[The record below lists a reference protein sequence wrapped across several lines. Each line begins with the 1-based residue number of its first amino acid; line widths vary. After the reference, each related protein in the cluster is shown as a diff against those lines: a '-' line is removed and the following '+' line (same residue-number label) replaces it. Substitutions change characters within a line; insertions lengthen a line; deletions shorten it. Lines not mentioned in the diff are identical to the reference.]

1 MLSPEFFSLSVG
13 NPPTVWILV
22 QTLLYIW
29 NLDFSSPDYV
39 FYKSSFQ
46 SYHLTSKM
54 KSTAACHFYTVSY
67 LSLVSII
74 FDRSESI
81 STYYFPI
88 FLNNC
93 PANSC
98 HFYMNLASRCAL
110 LCPQPEG
117 KHTVKNLP
125 TCYNLPWDYTLDCTA
140 MPITS
145 QANKIKRFVLLL
157 CKVTL
162 QSLNQDTFDV
172 SGSYGSC

>member
-1 MLSPEFFSLSVG
+1 MKFGFLKPWLCILQVFVPILPSNIEDEINGCLSLLHSV
-13 NPPTVWILV
+13 I
-22 QTLLYIW
+22 
-29 NLDFSSPDYV
+29 SCS
-39 FYKSSFQ
+39 
-46 SYHLTSKM
+46 
-54 KSTAACHFYTVSY
+54 